1 MNTNSNKTSASE
13 LKREINRIKSQLDAC
28 LDKDRL
34 QRPEVSTEVPE
45 IREDVPPRNIQFDNF
60 LKGRSGIVT
69 TIDTINSYSNDTAN
83 RDLGKQF
90 DLLKSITK
98 FFTPDVIEDISKDEP
113 SFVDS
118 LNKLKTFL
126 RDNNIQTEEK
136 DRKEYINK
144 FINYTTNDFKKILEM
159 KSYIDILLK
168 IILANSDIKEK
179 APTLTRLN
187 EGIRRRRQY
196 GGGANDILF
205 DYCSKIANNSLKEFL
220 LETPLPFFSLIKDF
234 EKDSNLDVV
243 QSINEEHIL
252 KLFITQHLKTYFESK
267 EMKQFYFHAKE
278 LFGKD
283 KESIYN
289 NAKMFFVLQEII
301 NTVRSD
307 QRKIDV
313 LRIKSKEYNSSFDY
327 LNFILES
334 HEYDFYNVAK
344 KELLNT
350 KAMNMTFKDNFIY
363 IALNDKDDH
372 LYDFNKNL
380 TITVSNYKYK
390 NDIYYINDSMIY
402 LFFILSTHFYLQSEN
417 LIDLDDY
424 EEITNDLESTVRKLK
439 RLKSKDKRSIEAL
452 MKERKDFKEIK

>member
-1 MNTNSNKTSASE
+1 MLNYIIKTLGSLPDTSIIFENGVMQDLE
-13 LKREINRIKSQLDAC
+13 LKPNVKITLLNLVNDIKKTAKDYKLLDSSNTVLNSTEFRRVLDSEATKKFEIIQTLKDKIDYI
-28 LDKDRL
+28 LDKIFQFVTDPQYTQTRSLFERYQNNRSRKRTL
-34 QRPEVSTEVPE
+34 QRGGS
-45 IREDVPPRNIQFDNF
+45 
-60 LKGRSGIVT
+60 
-69 TIDTINSYSNDTAN
+69 
-83 RDLGKQF
+83 DL
-90 DLLKSITK
+90 
-98 FFTPDVIEDISKDEP
+98 
-113 SFVDS
+113 
-118 LNKLKTFL
+118 
-126 RDNNIQTEEK
+126 
-136 DRKEYINK
+136 
-144 FINYTTNDFKKILEM
+144 
-159 KSYIDILLK
+159 
-168 IILANSDIKEK
+168 
-179 APTLTRLN
+179 
-187 EGIRRRRQY
+187 
-196 GGGANDILF
+196 LF

-220 LETPLPFFSLIKDF
+220 LETPLPFFSLIKEF

-267 EMKQFYFHAKE
+267 EMKEFYFYAKE

-283 KESIYN
+283 KETIYN

-307 QRKIDV
+307 ERKIDV

-363 IALNDKDDH
+363 IALTDKDDH

-380 TITVSNYKYK
+380 TTTVSNYKYK

-424 EEITNDLESTVRKLK
+424 EEITNNLESTVRKLK
-439 RLKSKDKRSIEAL
+439 RLKSKDQRSIETL